1 MSGLLRNTNRRRMS
15 RKPALRILAPLLA
28 TLVAAVLSLATV
40 SAAGGDIDV
49 FTDEGEVRF
58 PGDVVF
64 NLGVES
70 PADIQEV
77 KLYFRIP
84 PSRVWMYAYPEVD
97 PSPRVETSFKLDLR
111 GAGYLPPGTEIEY
124 YYRIRDADSSV
135 LDTEPRT
142 FFYVDDRY
150 QWDTTTVGP
159 LTIFSHDT
167 SDRQLRSMASSV
179 EGPLQDIGD
188 LLGVKLERPI
198 RGILYN
204 SQSEARDAF
213 PVQSRTTTE
222 REIFAGYA
230 FPERGVFI
238 GVGLHPSL
246 IIHESAHLLL
256 ETAVDS
262 PVSRIPSWV
271 NEGFASYVETRSG
284 DFRRSMRGTDD
295 PFRMRLRHMQSVTGT
310 PSAIG
315 YFYRKAESAV
325 GYMLETHGDATFRE
339 FLGHLDRGRTVDHA
353 LEAAYGFDQEGLDLR
368 WASALAGEE
377 FAVPSSSALAREEPE
392 DRGGQGP
399 SADHD
404 VPADSGLPGSD
415 HGTGSRN
422 GMPFQ
427 YLDSV
432 AIGVLVVVMVGVMSA
447 GFLMRRFRDRADGLA
462 DTDRL
467 TEEEWQG
474 RP

>member
-1 MSGLLRNTNRRRMS
+1 MSGLPRNSNRLRMFRTLT
-15 RKPALRILAPLLA
+15 LRTLAPVLA
-28 TLVAAVLSLATV
+28 TLVAAILSLTTAT
-40 SAAGGDIDV
+40 AAGGDIDV
-49 FTDEGEVRF
+49 FTNEGTVRF

-77 KLYFRIP
+77 KIYFRIP

-111 GAGYLPPGTEIEY
+111 GVDYLPPGTEIEY
-124 YYRIRDADSSV
+124 YYRILDANSSV
-135 LDTEPRT
+135 FDTELKT
-142 FFYVDDRY
+142 FFYVDNRY

-159 LTIFSHDT
+159 LTIFSHDA
-167 SDRQLRSMASSV
+167 SSRQLQSVAASV
-179 EGPLQDIGD
+179 ETPLREIAD

-222 REIFAGYA
+222 RGIFAGYA

-238 GVGLHPSL
+238 GVGLHPNL

-262 PVSRIPSWV
+262 PISRIPSWV
-271 NEGFASYVETRSG
+271 NEGFASYVETRSD
-284 DFRRSMRGTDD
+284 DFRGSMRGIDD

-315 YFYRKAESAV
+315 YFYRKAESVV
-325 GYMLETHGDATFRE
+325 GYMLQTHGDGTFRE

-353 LEAAYGFDQEGLDLR
+353 LEAAYGFDQQGLDQR
-368 WASALAGEE
+368 WASALTGEE
-377 FAVPSSSALAREEPE
+377 LNMPSRSASAGVEPE
-392 DRGGQGP
+392 DRVGRGP
-399 SADHD
+399 STDHE
-404 VPADSGLPGSD
+404 PTRDSVPGSGS
-415 HGTGSRN
+415 GTGSRN
-422 GMPFQ
+422 GLPLQ
-427 YLDSV
+427 YFDTL
-432 AIGVLVVVMVGVMSA
+432 AIAVLALTVVGVMSL
-447 GFLMRRFRDRADGLA
+447 GFLMRRIRDRTEGVA